1 MLTNRFSVIA
11 VLVLHFYRYAHHF
24 SLAFSF
30 CVLLFLSLLSLTNSF
45 SCFVR
50 LRLPC
55 AVYVNR
61 WVVRCRERER
71 EFCLYLR
78 RRWIFRVCKDS
89 VQLHFCLVHTLFY
102 DYSFIAGALC
112 FFYHFMLFFF
122 RFSCTFDHHTISLI
136 STSIQRTIFFSPLDF
151 DVFFFL
157 LLVSSLLLLF
167 RHSSQVHVC
176 ANM

>member
-71 EFCLYLR
+71 EICLYLR